1 MRLPKH
7 IGVIPDGNRRWVKE
21 HGFNKEDGYSY
32 GLDCGLRF
40 LRAASSRGI
49 KEITYYGFTVDNCK
63 RPKEQVEAFTKACCD
78 TVQLIAKEDVALF
91 VVGNTDSACFP
102 KALLP
107 FTKRREKQAKTL
119 QELFFWSTTAGNGT
133 SEADCYRATFPESTS
148 LSASAVCAVFQDF
161 CRCRPCIR
169 IFASLNL
176 SGRIFARSILT
187 RRLPGTAVR
196 TLR

>member
-7 IGVIPDGNRRWVKE
+7 IGVIPDGNRRWAKE

-49 KEITYYGFTVDNCK
+49 KEITYYGFTVDNRK

-78 TVQLIAKEDVALF
+78 AVQLIAKEDVALF

-107 FTKRREKQAKTL
+107 FTERRGK
-119 QELFFWSTTAGNGT
+119 N
-133 SEADCYRATFPESTS
+133 
-148 LSASAVCAVFQDF
+148 
-161 CRCRPCIR
+161 
-169 IFASLNL
+169 
-176 SGRIFARSILT
+176 
-187 RRLPGTAVR
+187 RRKHYKS
-196 TLR
+196 